1 MAQQPSYSDRLQQL
15 SHGRWFVPLL
25 SGIGSGGTRSVELRQ
40 SLGLS
45 ASMLRRSLEQMQN
58 QGWIMPNP
66 GHGHPLRP
74 EWVTTEKGATL
85 IASCQ
90 AIMAERR
97 ALGLPAAGVGRWH
110 LPLITQLIDQE
121 KRFGEL
127 QNALSPVTPRALSL
141 ALKRSMALGQ
151 VERRLEA
158 DFPPMAIYG
167 ITDKARPLAEAAS
180 TLTG

>member
-1 MAQQPSYSDRLQQL
+1 MTHRLPYSDRLQQL

-25 SGIGSGGTRSVELRQ
+25 AGIGTGGARSVELRQ

-45 ASMLRRSLEQMQN
+45 ASMLRRSLEQMHN

-74 EWVTTEKGATL
+74 EWVVTESGAAL
-85 IASCQ
+85 VANCR

-97 ALGLPAAGVGRWH
+97 ALGLSPGGLGRWH

-127 QNALSPVTPRALSL
+127 QHALSPVTPRALSL
-141 ALKRSMALGQ
+141 ALKRGMEMGQ

-158 DFPPMAIYG
+158 EFPPMAIYG
-167 ITDKARPLAEAAS
+167 IADKARPLARAAS
-180 TLTG
+180 PLTL

>member
-1 MAQQPSYSDRLQQL
+1 MVQQDSHSYRLQQL

-25 SGIGSGGTRSVELRQ
+25 AGIGTRGARSVELRQ

-58 QGWIMPNP
+58 HGWIMPNP

-74 EWVTTEKGATL
+74 EWVATEKGTAL
-85 IASCQ
+85 VASCQ
-90 AIMAERR
+90 AIMAERLQ
-97 ALGLPAAGVGRWH
+97 LGLSASGIGRWH

-141 ALKRSMALGQ
+141 ALKRGMALGQ
-151 VERRLEA
+151 IERRLEA

-167 ITDKARPLAEAAS
+167 ITDRARPLALAAIGLS
-180 TLTG
+180 S

>member
-1 MAQQPSYSDRLQQL
+1 MAQQHSYPDRLQQL
-15 SHGRWFVPLL
+15 SYGRWFVPLL
-25 SGIGSGGTRSVELRQ
+25 AGIGTKGTRSVELRQ
-40 SLGLS
+40 SLRLS

-74 EWVTTEKGATL
+74 EWVATEKGAAL
-85 IASCQ
+85 VASCQ

-97 ALGLPAAGVGRWH
+97 VLGLSAGGIGRWH

-141 ALKRSMALGQ
+141 ALKRGMALGQ
-151 VERRLEA
+151 VVRRLEA

-167 ITDKARPLAEAAS
+167 ITDRARPLALAAS
-180 TLTG
+180 ALAS